1 MQIFYFIVAGSRSY
15 KSGSSG
21 RKYAPKDAL
30 GREYDCFVMCWMA
43 CINIFNDECI
53 SGNIY

>member
-30 GREYDCFVMCWMA
+30 GSEYGCFIMCEMA
-43 CINIFNDECI
+43 YINI
-53 SGNIY
+53 SR